1 MATEFCVMY
10 APTNSRSKLIAH
22 AMKIGLTAM
31 KERVSTLSAANYHEP
46 IADVAI
52 FYGMA
57 DGLRKAFDDYVAAG
71 LKAVYVDLGYWCR
84 MVNGRSDGYYKVS
97 VNSRHPTAYF
107 QNIKH
112 NDHRARAL
120 GLKIK
125 EPKGRGEFIM
135 VAGMSG
141 KAAEFE
147 GFAPEEWESGAI
159 DQLSGC
165 GMDVVY
171 RPKPSWAQSTDLTGE
186 ATQRTWNIADGLMGC
201 HGVATHHSN
210 VAVDALIE
218 GIPVYCEEGVAS
230 VLSTPSIISLA
241 STSGNQ
247 FLDKVDRHQWLS
259 DVAHCQFSLS
269 EMKRGAAIRHLLDDG
284 VI

>member
-1 MATEFCVMY
+1 MATEYCVIY
-10 APTNSRSKLIAH
+10 APSNSRSKLIAH
-22 AMKIGLTAM
+22 AMKIGLLSL
-31 KERVSTLSAANYHEP
+31 KEKVTVLSSTQYQQP
-46 IADVAI
+46 TADVAV

-57 DGLRKAFDDYVAAG
+57 DGLRQAFDDYVAAG
-71 LKAVYVDLGYWCR
+71 LKAVYVDLGYWHR
-84 MVNGRSDGYYKVS
+84 MVNGRSDGYHKVS

-112 NDHRARAL
+112 NDHRARAM

-125 EPKGRGEFIM
+125 EPKGRGQFIM

-147 GFAPEEWESGAI
+147 GFAPEEWESRAI
-159 DQLSGC
+159 GQLSGC
-165 GMDVVY
+165 GMEVIY

-186 ATQRTWNIADGLMGC
+186 STQHVRNLVDGFVGC

-218 GIPVYCEEGVAS
+218 GLPVYCEEGVAS
-230 VLSTPSIISLA
+230 VLSTPSIIALAGTTGKDSLA
-241 STSGNQ
+241 
-247 FLDKVDRHQWLS
+247 KADRHQWLS
-259 DVAHCQFSLS
+259 DVAHCQYSLS
-269 EMKRGAAIRHLLDDG
+269 EMKSGMPIRHLRDDG